1 MRVTFICIRCLICP
15 GYGGGGHQ
23 PYVREDGWQEDQMYG
38 EELDFGT
45 QGRVTDEVQEG
56 TFLRRWFQGSAIWR

>member
-15 GYGGGGHQ
+15 GYGGVGHQ

-38 EELDFGT
+38 GELDFGT
-45 QGRVTDEVQEG
+45 QGRVTDEVQG
-56 TFLRRWFQGSAIWR
+56 GPF